1 MKHKTLYNKLHSF
14 APKFE
19 GIKTRGQVMWWVR
32 KMLSPY
38 NVKVSRMIDKTNS
51 CISGLTIGG
60 FYDPSAD
67 FDEKD
72 IEIYL
77 MFREEH
83 SGIWFD
89 YLDVEV
95 MINEIFK
102 TLVHEKRHR
111 YQFKQ
116 RGLAYGPVYRL
127 CKKIEDEKLADEL
140 KYYGD
145 PDEIDAYAQEA
156 IIEERLYG
164 HSETKAKYKE
174 LFDIHDKKV
183 YNSFL
188 KKYYTYD
195 RKVTL

>member
-1 MKHKTLYNKLHSF
+1 
-14 APKFE
+14 
-19 GIKTRGQVMWWVR
+19 MWWVR

-38 NVKVSRMIDKTNS
+38 NIKVSRVIDKTNN

-67 FDEKD
+67 VDEKD

-77 MFREEH
+77 VFREEH
-83 SGIWFD
+83 SGVWFD
-89 YLDVEV
+89 HLDIEV
-95 MINEIFK
+95 MINELFK

-127 CKKIEDEKLADEL
+127 PKRIKDEKLADEL
-140 KYYGD
+140 KYFGD

-164 HSETKAKYKE
+164 HSDTKAKYKE

-188 KKYYTYD
+188 KKYYIYD

>member
-38 NVKVSRMIDKTNS
+38 NVKVSRIIDKTNNT
-51 CISGLTIGG
+51 ISALTVGG
-60 FYDPSAD
+60 FYDPSVD
-67 FDEKD
+67 YDEKD
-72 IEIYL
+72 IGIYVI
-77 MFREEH
+77 FSEQDDKV
-83 SGIWFD
+83 W
-89 YLDVEV
+89 LDSVDIQV

-102 TLVHEKRHR
+102 TLVHEKKHK

-127 CKKIEDEKLADEL
+127 PKSIEDEKLADEL
-140 KYYGD
+140 VYYGD

-164 HSETKAKYKE
+164 RSDTKAKYKE
-174 LFDIHDKKV
+174 LFDIYDKKV

-188 KKYYTYD
+188 KKYYLYD